1 MQSGGVAIMS
11 KTTVTY
17 FIQAKNTESANKV
30 AERLRTTGGGG
41 SVSVNKTSVTWSVS
55 KKGMDSFVDALFKE
69 GWVNTYTS
77 SDMFDDYR

>member
-1 MQSGGVAIMS
+1 MS
-11 KTTVTY
+11 KTVTY

-30 AERLRTTGGGG
+30 AERLRTAEGGGG
-41 SVSVNKTSVTWSVS
+41 TVSVNKTSVTWSVS

-77 SDMFDDYR
+77 SDMFDDYQ